1 MATTKKPRIEKP
13 VWLKFTEKEVKAII
27 LKLAEKGLT
36 SEKIGLVLR
45 DQYGIPKTKI
55 YNIKIGQV
63 LKEADK
69 FEEPTNKN
77 LEIKLK
83 KIIEHF
89 KKNKQDKV
97 AGRSLMTTKAKVK
110 KVSDY
115 QNKKKK

>member
-1 MATTKKPRIEKP
+1 MISHKKFIE
-13 VWLKFTEKEVKAII
+13 LA

-55 YNIKIGQV
+55 YNIKISRV

-83 KIIEHF
+83 KIINHF

-97 AGRSLMTTKAKVK
+97 AGRSLMVTKAKVK
-110 KVSDY
+110 KVTDY
-115 QNKKKK
+115 QNKKRSKLSI